1 MISKSRET
9 TRRTQPRSPGHDR
22 PTEDPNPKGTET
34 VRGGRRSRTLHRRN
48 RSCGAFLW
56 GMSNA
61 SSKTTSPASASAGS
75 SAAARSSGERISGG
89 GGELPCAMPDQTT
102 PAAAA
107 RGTFAGETTPTDR
120 PTDERPR
127 ATDPCAPHRRHHEI
141 AGDARWGRREPS
153 RGSPRRREG
162 SSRRA
167 CSHTHTHTQLPR
179 PLSLTSLTL
188 KILLYIQR
196 RMGEKASGF
205 VLFSSSSARPAFA
218 VGNGDLFSRR

>member
-89 GGELPCAMPDQTT
+89 GGGELPCAMPDQTT

-107 RGTFAGETTPTDR
+107 RGTFAGETTPTNR
-120 PTDERPR
+120 PTSARARPTPAR
-127 ATDPCAPHRRHHEI
+127 HTDVTTRSLGTPGG
-141 AGDARWGRREPS
+141 AGGNPVAAHLGVSKVLLGGP
-153 RGSPRRREG
+153 
-162 SSRRA
+162 A
-167 CSHTHTHTQLPR
+167 HTHTHTHSCLAAP
-179 PLSLTSLTL
+179 PLSPS
-188 KILLYIQR
+188 
-196 RMGEKASGF
+196 
-205 VLFSSSSARPAFA
+205 PP
-218 VGNGDLFSRR
+218 